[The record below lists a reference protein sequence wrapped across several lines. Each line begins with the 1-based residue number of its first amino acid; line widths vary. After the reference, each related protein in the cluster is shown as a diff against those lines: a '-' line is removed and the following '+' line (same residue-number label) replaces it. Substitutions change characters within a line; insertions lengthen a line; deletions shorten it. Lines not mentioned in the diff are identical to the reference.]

1 MTKEKF
7 IEFIIDLGFNQTWS
21 SDSNSFSL
29 STDVIDGTNLSSIAF
44 CNQLN
49 IHIDKNFELVQLS
62 LSQISS
68 HMASGKSFGN
78 FSLKTFGNEGDF
90 QLELFLSFIRSSF
103 NKVPD
108 SITKYMRDK
117 RIKDIL
123 VE

>member
-7 IEFIIDLGFNQTWS
+7 IEFIKDLGFEGQTL
-21 SDSNSFSL
+21 DSFSL
-29 STDVIDGTNLSSIAF
+29 FTDVIGDPNLNAMSF

-49 IHIDKNFELVQLS
+49 IHIDKNVELIQLS

-123 VE
+123 VK

>member
-1 MTKEKF
+1 MRNTTTRTFSINDF
-7 IEFIIDLGFNQTWS
+7 IEFIKELGFSQTWLEKP
-21 SDSNSFSL
+21 DSFSFK
-29 STDVIDGTNLSSIAF
+29 TDVENNYLYINIDYNLGLF
-44 CNQLN
+44 QLQETKMWSN
-49 IHIDKNFELVQLS
+49 MQ
-62 LSQISS
+62 
-68 HMASGKSFGN
+68 SGKNFGN

-123 VE
+123 VK